1 MAEKEQICDQVKN
14 ENSTLTQQIQ
24 AKNSEVKKLIQ
35 DNKNLNNEFDKV
47 NEEYSKV
54 LECLS
59 QTEAAVK
66 SVQNKLNERT
76 EENNELENR
85 LSKLQ
90 ADFKAYQQ
98 KYQYTHDDIIS
109 RENKYVQLEYELEEV
124 GNQLQL
130 IKTQNQ
136 ELLNTNSNFKNDYEQ
151 LLEQKRNCE
160 KEITHLESTIS
171 ELQMNFTSNHQQ
183 LKKEVY
189 YYLSKLYF
197 DVFSILNYFR

>member
-14 ENSTLTQQIQ
+14 ENSTLNQQLQ

-66 SVQNKLNERT
+66 SVQNKLTERT

-151 LLEQKRNCE
+151 LFEQKRNCE

-183 LKKEVY
+183 LKKEVNC
-189 YYLSKLYF
+189 YLSRL
-197 DVFSILNYFR
+197 

>member
-14 ENSTLTQQIQ
+14 ENSTLNQQLQ
-24 AKNSEVKKLIQ
+24 AKNTEIKKLIQ